1 MRRRLGSSLLAL
13 ATAALLASPAA
24 AQDMSGAMTVQMNAS
39 GDGGASGEAMVH
51 AMGDSTTVMITLRG
65 LEPNSRHAA
74 HVHNGSCSG
83 GVMHPLQVVVADG
96 EGTGTS
102 SSTVAA
108 APEATWWLQVHRAE
122 SPPGPGISCGQ
133 VMP

>member
-1 MRRRLGSSLLAL
+1 MRRRLGTSLLAL
-13 ATAALLASPAA
+13 AAAALLASPAS
-24 AQDMSGAMTVQMNAS
+24 AQHEGGMTVQMNPS
-39 GDGGASGEAMVH
+39 GDGGAGGEAMVH
-51 AMGDSTTVMITLRG
+51 PMGDSTTVIITLQG
-65 LEPNSRHAA
+65 LEPDSRHAA

-83 GVMHPLQVVVADG
+83 GVMYPLQVVVADA

-108 APEATWWLQVHRAE
+108 APDATWWLQVHRAE